1 MNEFAGVGF
10 FEAVGGAADAPNEVR
25 KLGDC
30 FVELWEKNCA
40 GAVVVK
46 RNSEYPKGG
55 DLGNGRAVDGHL
67 WVRGGLWGAAVG
79 AGSEKEE
86 GRLAWFDR

>member
-40 GAVVVK
+40 GAVVVE
-46 RNSEYPKGG
+46 RNAEYPKGG

-67 WVRGGLWGAAVG
+67 WVRGGLWGAAAG
-79 AGSEKEE
+79 AGSENEE